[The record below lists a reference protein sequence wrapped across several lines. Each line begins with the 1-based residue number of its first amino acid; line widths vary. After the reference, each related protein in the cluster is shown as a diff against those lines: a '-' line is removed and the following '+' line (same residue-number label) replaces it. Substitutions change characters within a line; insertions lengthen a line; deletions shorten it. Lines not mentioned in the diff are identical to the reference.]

1 MLFRS
6 DMQQS
11 DFETRKIIDYLLFKQ
26 GIYNKP
32 TNRYSVSVAHDDSVI
47 DFTLQAFRN
56 VLKQL

>member
-1 MLFRS
+1 
-6 DMQQS
+6 MQQS

-26 GIYNKP
+26 RIYNNP